1 MRDLLIKL
9 DALNE
14 HKCLSYFVAY
24 AFKVGENM
32 IYIIPIL

>member
-9 DALNE
+9 DELKE

-24 AFKVGENM
+24 AFKVVKNTFYE
-32 IYIIPIL
+32 I